1 MSRKRQIRRAQTV
14 SPFGVG
20 AIYDFGDESFVAK
33 DTLSWRGNGQTILLP
48 RLAKYLRVRQFRA
61 APTPRGRFDP
71 NPARVP
77 YFRFPQWLFC
87 PRCKRMVR
95 WSYSQEIADEPPTC
109 ADCQSRPVL
118 APMRFVM
125 VCRIGHMGDVPWD
138 WWAHSSAQDP
148 RQKQCREKK
157 LSFEAVAGRGGGLES
172 VQVRCRACGA
182 RRSLEG
188 IARKD
193 GLRPVG
199 VRCTGRQP
207 WQSGGVTCDEVPQVV
222 QRGASNLYYSRV
234 ESALDIPDH
243 GAVSEDDPVELRITN
258 HAAFRMLKTVAG
270 TITNPA
276 GDPAITGLC
285 EQIAVECGCQPAEVL
300 AAALDTGAALVPGA
314 ATAPTMAELL
324 EEEWRAFM
332 AAGPRPEERQP
343 FVAED
348 ALLGAFLH
356 ERAATLGSLG
366 SLGALFSRI
375 VLAKRLREVRA
386 LEGFERYE
394 PGKIVK
400 PWLDQALDWLPA
412 VEVYGEGI
420 FLALNE
426 QELQRWQDR
435 AALHIQA
442 RVADMRARHQSSGL
456 DFLPEP
462 TARFV
467 VLHTLSHLL
476 IRQLSF
482 ECGYSASSLR
492 ERIYSREPTAT
503 LEGMAGIL
511 VYTADSDA
519 EGSLGGL
526 VRQGDPK
533 LLMPSLGTMIQAARW
548 CSSDPICSEL
558 PGQGLRGLNKAAC
571 HACALVSETS
581 CTCCNVLLDR
591 ALLTGSSADAWGFFG
606 PFLQSV
612 DGEQAP
618 E

>member
-1 MSRKRQIRRAQTV
+1 MSRKRKIRRAQTV

-33 DTLSWRGNGQTILLP
+33 DTLSWRGTGDVIRLP
-48 RLAKYLRVRQFRA
+48 RLARYLRVKQFRA

-71 NPARVP
+71 NPPRVP
-77 YFRFPQWLFC
+77 FFRFPQWLFC

-95 WSYSQEIADEPPTC
+95 WNYTQEVADEPPTC

-125 VCRIGHMGDVPWD
+125 ICRNGHMGDVPWD
-138 WWAHSSAQDP
+138 YWAHSNAQDP

-172 VQVRCRACGA
+172 IQVRCRACGA
-182 RRSLEG
+182 QRSLEG

-193 GLRPVG
+193 GLRPIG

-207 WQSGGVTCDEVPQVV
+207 WQSTGVNCDEVPQVV

-243 GAVSEDDPVELRITN
+243 GMTSEDDPMELRITN
-258 HAAFRMLKTVAG
+258 HPAFRMLKTVAAS
-270 TITNPA
+270 IANPA
-276 GDPAITGLC
+276 DDPAIKGLC
-285 EQIAVECGCQPAEVL
+285 EQIAPECNCRPEQVL
-300 AAALDTGAALVPGA
+300 AAALTTGTQTAQQAAP
-314 ATAPTMAELL
+314 APTMEELL
-324 EEEWRAFM
+324 EEEWHAFM
-332 AAGPRPEERQP
+332 SAGPRGEEKQP

-348 ALLGAFLH
+348 ALLGAFLNAEAH
-356 ERAATLGSLG
+356 NLHSLSALGG
-366 SLGALFSRI
+366 LFARV

-386 LEGFERYE
+386 LDGFERYE
-394 PGKIVK
+394 PGEVVK
-400 PWLDQALDWLPA
+400 PWLQQQLDWLPA
-412 VEVYGEGI
+412 AEVYGEGI

-426 QELQRWQDR
+426 QELRRWEENLS
-435 AALHIQA
+435 AHIDT
-442 RVADMRARHQSSGL
+442 RIADMKARHHASGL
-456 DFLPEP
+456 DFIPEP

-467 VLHTLSHLL
+467 LLHTLSHLL

-482 ECGYSASSLR
+482 DCGYSASSLR

-503 LEGMAGIL
+503 SEGMAGIL
-511 VYTADSDA
+511 VYTADSDS

-533 LLMPSLGTMIQAARW
+533 LLLPALGTMLQSARW

-591 ALLTGSSADAWGFFG
+591 SLLTGVGADTWGFFG
-606 PFLQSV
+606 PFLEAV
-612 DGEQAP
+612 DAEHVA